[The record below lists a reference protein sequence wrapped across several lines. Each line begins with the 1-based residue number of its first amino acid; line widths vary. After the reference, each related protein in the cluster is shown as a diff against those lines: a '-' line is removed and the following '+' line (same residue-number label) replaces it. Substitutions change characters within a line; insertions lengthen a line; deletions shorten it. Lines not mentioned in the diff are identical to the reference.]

1 MADTAA
7 ARATLIER
15 ATRAGLGDEALA
27 RYTERVEQLSDA
39 ELGRLDPAT
48 FRGPAAAQPDQ
59 TTCGSSSLVMSR
71 MVNDPAYA
79 MYVATGHDPV
89 TGVSDPGQVRSGS
102 PGSRWR
108 CTNAP
113 TPVPTAMA
121 TGSCRGP
128 DGWARSPG
136 RWRTRCRPRAAP
148 ACRAP
153 PTASTPYGWR
163 TAGPASTDGR
173 CARAGHTVPVYV
185 GSRLRPAHVV
195 LVTATDG
202 ESLTFYQPGGGR
214 TVHVTRDQWRRD
226 QFTGALGW
234 SRPWAIV
241 VPRAGRPQCLTTTDR
256 SDAGRCPSRPPAAS
270 PRPGPSR
277 SSASSWWA

>member
-15 ATRAGLGDEALA
+15 ATRARLGDEALA
-27 RYTERVEQLSDA
+27 RYTERVEQLSDT
-39 ELGRLDPAT
+39 ELRRLDPAT

-89 TGVSDPGQVRSGS
+89 TGVSDPGTGAQRFARESLAMHE
-102 PGSRWR
+102 R
-108 CTNAP
+108 TNAGADRDGDRQLP
-113 TPVPTAMA
+113 WPRWLGTQPWALANEMSAAGGSGVPGTTYRVHAV
-121 TGSCRGP
+121 RLK
-128 DGWARSPG
+128 D
-136 RWRTRCRPRAAP
+136 RTSSFEAIIAAN
-148 ACRAP
+148 
-153 PTASTPYGWR
+153 
-163 TAGPASTDGR
+163 
-173 CARAGHTVPVYV
+173 RAGHTVPVYV

-195 LVTATDG
+195 LVTASDG

-241 VPRAGRPQCLTTTDR
+241 VPRGVVR
-256 SDAGRCPSRPPAAS
+256 SA
-270 PRPGPSR
+270 
-277 SSASSWWA
+277 